1 MRKEIKEYEQVKK
14 SRMSEQ
20 NENEMNQGYKRLG
33 KDHEDR
39 QRQLQRQRQ

>member
-1 MRKEIKEYEQVKK
+1 MNRREKQNAC
-14 SRMSEQ
+14 EQ
-20 NENEMNQGYKRLG
+20 NENEMNQGYKRLD

>member
-20 NENEMNQGYKRLG
+20 NENEMNQGYKRLD